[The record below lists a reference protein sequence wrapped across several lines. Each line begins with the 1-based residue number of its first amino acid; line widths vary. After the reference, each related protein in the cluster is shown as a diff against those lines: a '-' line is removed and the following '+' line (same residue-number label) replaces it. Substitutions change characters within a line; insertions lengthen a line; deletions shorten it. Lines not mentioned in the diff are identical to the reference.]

1 MMKKKAAAGWILAVL
16 CLVLMLSAA
25 GAETRE
31 GVIMLEGMEE
41 PIEETRFESRQGF
54 SFWYANEALEAQE
67 GERDNI
73 EGVVVSA
80 LYSDDYM
87 ILSMIPQEDAEEYA
101 EDLDGNFA
109 ERAAGSRVMMDVY
122 RELEDGEYYF
132 LTLIAE
138 NGRFF
143 RAVGQY
149 SQEAAE
155 GNAKYF
161 DRLLNSVAFGAG
173 CPLRAE
179 WGTPEAD
186 EEGQAQVILTATEP
200 VADVALLR
208 LDWDGAAVSWT
219 QGDSLGSLNPQQ
231 PVTVTLTFTGDM
243 PEHGIRYTD
252 EAGVAHAFALDISGE
267 DGRLFFWA
275 LEE

>member
-1 MMKKKAAAGWILAVL
+1 MKKRAAARWILAVL
-16 CLVLMLSAA
+16 CLALMLSPA

-41 PIEETRFESRQGF
+41 PIEETLFQSSQGF
-54 SFWYANEALEAQE
+54 SFWYANEGLEAYE

-73 EGVVVSA
+73 EGVIVTA
-80 LYSDDYM
+80 RYSDDYM

-101 EDLDGNFA
+101 EDLEGNIL
-109 ERAAGSRVMMDVY
+109 EQAAAARVTADVY

-138 NGRFF
+138 NGQYF

-161 DRLLNSVAFGAG
+161 DRLLGSVAFTSG
-173 CPLRAE
+173 CPIHAE
-179 WGTPEAD
+179 WGTQEAD
-186 EEGQAQVILTATEP
+186 EEGRAQVILTAAEP
-200 VADVALLR
+200 VTDAALLR

-219 QGDSLGSLNPQQ
+219 PDAALGSLTPGQ
-231 PVTVTLTFTGDM
+231 PVSVTLTFMGDM
-243 PEHGIRYTD
+243 PENGIRYTD

-267 DGRLFFWA
+267 DGQLFFWE

>member
-1 MMKKKAAAGWILAVL
+1 MNKKTATGIILAIL
-16 CLVLMLSAA
+16 CLLWALSAA

-54 SFWYANEALEAQE
+54 SFWYANERLEAYE

-73 EGVVVSA
+73 EGVIVSA

-87 ILSMIPQEDAEEYA
+87 ILSMIPQEDAEEYT
-101 EDLDGNFA
+101 EDLEENIV
-109 ERAAGSRVMMDVY
+109 EQAAAARVMMDVY

-138 NGRFF
+138 NGQYF

-161 DRLLNSVAFGAG
+161 DRLLDNVAFASG

-179 WGTPEAD
+179 WGSQEAD
-186 EEGQAQVILTATEP
+186 EEGRAQVILTAAEP
-200 VADVALLR
+200 VTDAALLR
-208 LDWDGAAVSWT
+208 LDWDGVSVSWA
-219 QGDSLGSLNPQQ
+219 QSAPLGSLSPQQ

-243 PEHGIRYTD
+243 PENGVQYTD
-252 EAGVAHAFALDISGE
+252 EAGITHAFALDVSGE
-267 DGRLFFWA
+267 DGQLFFWE
-275 LEE
+275 LEK